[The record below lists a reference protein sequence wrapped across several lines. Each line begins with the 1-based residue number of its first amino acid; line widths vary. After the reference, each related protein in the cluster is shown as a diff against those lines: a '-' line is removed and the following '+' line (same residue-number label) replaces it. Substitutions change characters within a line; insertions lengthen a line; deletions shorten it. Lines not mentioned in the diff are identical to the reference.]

1 MLREK
6 DDALK
11 PEFEFFYPLDVRSS
25 AKDLVPNHPTFAL
38 HNHAAI
44 FPQEMFLLSMC
55 TIGHL
60 MFNGKKMSKS
70 TANSLT
76 WKEAIEKF
84 GADAARLLLVD
95 AGDGLEDANFGAK
108 PANANGLRI
117 NISLGWCE
125 VGAGE
130 CIGRLKLKAVI
141 GYGQRPSQSQPRTL
155 YLP

>member
-95 AGDGLEDANFGAK
+95 AGDGLEDANFEEK
-108 PANANGLRI
+108 PANANVLRI
-117 NISLGWCE
+117 N
-125 VGAGE
+125 
-130 CIGRLKLKAVI
+130 
-141 GYGQRPSQSQPRTL
+141 TL
-155 YLP
+155 SRSVSENVLED